1 MIPPM
6 IKLNYAALATGA
18 SLDSGTGNVTLFNV
32 LEEVRVPQDRL
43 PIAIPEV
50 AFVGS
55 FTRLE
60 PTVTKMG
67 FTLDYIMPNGKT
79 ITVNKSEPQFQ
90 GDRIRIVMRLN
101 GMPVEAFGRHKLR
114 LIWRWGHLA
123 LAGSEEDDREASFDI
138 FLDVLPFDAAPTG
151 SAIN

>member
-18 SLDSGTGNVTLFNV
+18 SLDSGTGNDTLFNV

-101 GMPVEAFGRHKLR
+101 GMPVEAFGRQIAPHLA
-114 LIWRWGHLA
+114 LGTLA
-123 LAGSEEDDREASFDI
+123 LAGSEDDREASFDI